1 LPATWALDIWTGIT
15 GPRLSVASGWI
26 TTDRRMMMEQLGL
39 NELVARYSQHSPDRL
54 ASDAKSL
61 QILVP
66 IPS

>member
-1 LPATWALDIWTGIT
+1 
-15 GPRLSVASGWI
+15 
-26 TTDRRMMMEQLGL
+26 MMMEQLGL